1 MNDRETWRIRDPVHG
16 LIVFGDGNDKAQN
29 ETDQIAWRLLN
40 TPEFQR
46 LRRIRHLGFSDLV
59 YPGATHS
66 RFAHAVGVYHT
77 ARRII
82 DVIRRRL
89 EFDGKTFDDK
99 RARVALLAA
108 LLHDIGHGPL
118 SHVFEQVSHAVGLSK
133 RHEDWS
139 AEILQG
145 DTKVTCILREV
156 DAVLPEDISALLKE
170 EEPKDIYATIVS
182 SQFDADR
189 LDYLQRDRL
198 MTGVEFAHLD
208 RDWLLDCLE
217 VGSVTIDED
226 EPVKV
231 PCLYLNFK
239 GVQVAEEYLEARFRL
254 YKAVYMHKTTRAA
267 EKMFDALLRTFT
279 EDLREDELAQ
289 REPILRYFTSESPSL
304 GSYLDLDDASVWATL
319 AALASSSYPLAS
331 DLARRL
337 RERRL
342 YKCLDVGI
350 QTRGEAQS
358 NLFLRFRR
366 ELSDHYPGYDS
377 LLFDEAPITLYEW
390 YSFEDPS
397 ALNKILVKTRAEDQE
412 PKDIANVSSI
422 VPALRD
428 AERIQRVYA
437 PDQRQIEEI
446 TQIMEEINK

>member
-29 ETDQIAWRLLN
+29 ETDRIAWRLLN

-46 LRRIRHLGFSDLV
+46 LRRIRQLGFSDLV

-66 RFAHAVGVYHT
+66 RFAHAIGVYYT
-77 ARRII
+77 ARQLI

-89 EFDGKTFDDK
+89 EFDEE

-108 LLHDIGHGPL
+108 LLHDIGHGPF
-118 SHVFEQVSHAVGLSK
+118 SHVFEHVARAAHLEK

-139 AEILQG
+139 AEIVQG
-145 DTKVTCILREV
+145 DTEVNHVLREV
-156 DAVLPEDISALLKE
+156 DEALPRQIGTLLKEDNPEDI
-170 EEPKDIYATIVS
+170 YAPVVS

-198 MTGVEFAHLD
+198 MTGVKCGHLD
-208 RDWLLDCLE
+208 HAWLLNCLE
-217 VGSVTIDED
+217 VGSVTIDDED
-226 EPVKV
+226 EPIQV

-267 EKMFDALLRTFT
+267 EMMLRHLLTIAVR
-279 EDLREDELAQ
+279 DLQDDELAQ
-289 REPILRYFTSESPSL
+289 REPILHYFTSASSSL
-304 GSYLDLDDASVWATL
+304 RSYLALDDASVWATL
-319 AALASSSYPLAS
+319 AALAASAHTQVSELA
-331 DLARRL
+331 LRL
-337 RERRL
+337 RNRSL
-342 YKCLDVGI
+342 YKCFDVGI
-350 QTRGEAQS
+350 LDSPRG
-358 NLFLRFRR
+358 NLYSRFRR
-366 ELSDHYPGYDS
+366 ALQERYSGYDG
-377 LLFDEAPITLYEW
+377 LLFDNAEVEFYKW
-390 YSFEDPS
+390 YDFSDSS
-397 ALNKILVKTRAEDQE
+397 ALKKVLVKTRAEDQE
-412 PKDIANVSSI
+412 PTDIANVSSI

-437 PDQRQIEEI
+437 PDRDQVEAIS
-446 TQIMEEINK
+446 QIMKEVNT

>member
-29 ETDQIAWRLLN
+29 ETDRIAWRLLN

-46 LRRIRHLGFSDLV
+46 LRRIRQLGFSDLV

-66 RFAHAVGVYHT
+66 RFAHAIGVYYT
-77 ARRII
+77 ARQLI

-89 EFDGKTFDDK
+89 EFDEE

-108 LLHDIGHGPL
+108 LLHDIGHGPF
-118 SHVFEQVSHAVGLSK
+118 SHVFEHVARAAHLEK

-139 AEILQG
+139 AEIVQG
-145 DTKVTCILREV
+145 DTEVNHVLREV
-156 DAVLPEDISALLKE
+156 DEALPGQIGTLLKEDNPEDI
-170 EEPKDIYATIVS
+170 YAPVVS

-198 MTGVEFAHLD
+198 MTGVECGHLD
-208 RDWLLDCLE
+208 HAWLLNCLE
-217 VGSVTIDED
+217 VGSVTIDDED
-226 EPVKV
+226 EPIQV

-267 EKMFDALLRTFT
+267 EMMLRHLLTIAAK
-279 EDLREDELAQ
+279 DLQDDELAQ
-289 REPILRYFTSESPSL
+289 REPILHYFTSVSSSL
-304 GSYLDLDDASVWATL
+304 RSYLALDDASVWATL
-319 AALASSSYPLAS
+319 AALAGSAHIQVSELA
-331 DLARRL
+331 LRL
-337 RERRL
+337 RNRSL
-342 YKCLDVGI
+342 YKCFDVGI
-350 QTRGEAQS
+350 LDSPRG
-358 NLFLRFRR
+358 NLYSRFRR
-366 ELSDHYPGYDS
+366 ALQERYSGYDS
-377 LLFDEAPITLYEW
+377 LLFDNAEVEFYKW
-390 YSFEDPS
+390 YDFSDSS
-397 ALNKILVKTRAEDQE
+397 ALKKVLVKTRAEDQE
-412 PKDIANVSSI
+412 PTDIANVSSI

-437 PDQRQIEEI
+437 PDRDQVEAIS
-446 TQIMEEINK
+446 QIMKEVNT